1 MMKFHTMRSRI
12 GLLALLALAGCSHK
26 PRVEREIRI
35 FPATVEGGYRLGRVF
50 QVPMEGAPPL
60 ARQLGLQAAA
70 RAAYE
75 GPAPMTVVLYEMA
88 NDTAAF
94 ELLQKFPK
102 PAPAEAKPK
111 TGKADDLRR
120 MLFQKRRYF
129 VVVETNGEDTAPLKP
144 FTAALEKAL
153 PI

>member
-12 GLLALLALAGCSHK
+12 GLLVLVALAGCSRG
-26 PRVEREIRI
+26 PRVEKEIRI

-60 ARQLGLQAAA
+60 ARQLGLKAEA
-70 RAAYE
+70 RGAYE
-75 GPAPMTVVLYEMA
+75 GPSPMTVVLYEMA
-88 NDTAAF
+88 NSTAAF

-111 TGKADDLRR
+111 AGKGDDVRR
-120 MLFQKRRYF
+120 MLFQRGRYF
-129 VVVETNGEDTAPLKP
+129 VVVETNGDDTTQLKP
-144 FTAALEKAL
+144 FTTALEKAL
-153 PI
+153 PN